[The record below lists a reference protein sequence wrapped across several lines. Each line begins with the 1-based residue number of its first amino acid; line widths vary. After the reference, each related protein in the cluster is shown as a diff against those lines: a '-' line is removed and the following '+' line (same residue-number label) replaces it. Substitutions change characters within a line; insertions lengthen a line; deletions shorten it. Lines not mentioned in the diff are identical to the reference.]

1 MSIHDKKMSRL
12 ASVKH
17 KKQISKPNACTVENG
32 TAFDAELFKEQM
44 TRGGGASEFLCLLV
58 LSLRGYSA
66 ASSIKK
72 LKTFTLADLQYKL
85 DNSSRHQVISLVQ
98 MDMHEPLFQELEGIA
113 RKQLD
118 I

>member
-1 MSIHDKKMSRL
+1 MSIHNKKMSRL

-44 TRGGGASEFLCLLV
+44 IRGGSSSEFLCLLV

-72 LKTFTLADLQYKL
+72 LKTFTLAGLQHKL
-85 DNSSRHQVISLVQ
+85 DNSSRHQVINMMQ
-98 MDMHEPLFQELEGIA
+98 MDMHHPLFQELEGIA
-113 RKQLD
+113 RKQLG

>member
-1 MSIHDKKMSRL
+1 
-12 ASVKH
+12 
-17 KKQISKPNACTVENG
+17 
-32 TAFDAELFKEQM
+32 M
-44 TRGGGASEFLCLLV
+44 TRGGSASEFLCLLV

-98 MDMHEPLFQELEGIA
+98 MDMHDPLFQELERIA